1 MYIAMII
8 QFTKEYL
15 VTGNYIAHCTYV
27 KLSLLSV
34 APYQAY
40 VEIPLHNLIK
50 LYVIQTFNNELQH
63 INQIVWKSRKT
74 LTTNSSILETQK
86 KKQNKS
92 YRNTID
98 IDTLITE

>member
-1 MYIAMII
+1 MII

-63 INQIVWKSRKT
+63 INQIVLEIAKNFNHKLFNFWKPRKKEQKQ
-74 LTTNSSILETQK
+74 ILQK
-86 KKQNKS
+86 
-92 YRNTID
+92 YH
-98 IDTLITE
+98 